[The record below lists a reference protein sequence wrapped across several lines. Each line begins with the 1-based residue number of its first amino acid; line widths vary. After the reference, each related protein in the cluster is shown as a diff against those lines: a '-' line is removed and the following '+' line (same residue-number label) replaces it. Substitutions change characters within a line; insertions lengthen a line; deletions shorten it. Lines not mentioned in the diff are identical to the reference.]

1 MNQLTVFGRVVKT
14 PKLETTNN
22 GTTYTRFS
30 IASNA
35 RGKDENG
42 EPLVNFFDCIAW
54 KGVAETIT
62 KYFGKGDR
70 IVAFGELNQREYEN
84 MQGQKIKKFDFCVN
98 NIDFVENRTEK
109 DKNREAEEKEAK
121 RQELQEVED
130 VDNLP
135 F

>member
-1 MNQLTVFGRVVKT
+1 M
-14 PKLETTNN
+14 
-22 GTTYTRFS
+22 
-30 IASNA
+30 
-35 RGKDENG
+35 
-42 EPLVNFFDCIAW
+42 NFFDCIAW

-84 MQGQKIKKFDFCVN
+84 MQGQKIKKFDFCIN
-98 NIDFVENRTEK
+98 NIDFVESRTEK

-121 RQELQEVED
+121 QQELQEVED